1 MLVYKGIFNTSE
13 HRTFESAQRFQFA
26 CFSNWIAV
34 RILMWCTFSL
44 WHMLCLSFIYR
55 KGFGELPLL
64 LFHNSIFDLGALD
77 FFDSWC
83 KTFHSL
89 NSKLQQGS
97 VKPNRGQECQ
107 FSCLCYSHRPL
118 NVWALL
124 FRRIVSL
131 VGAQH
136 LSKLTSAC
144 EKARRS
150 RLDGTR
156 TGPRVK
162 SRDSPDKTF

>member
-1 MLVYKGIFNTSE
+1 MFE
-13 HRTFESAQRFQFA
+13 HRKFESAHRFQFSWFSDWIGVRFQRKCA
-26 CFSNWIAV
+26 NFQCVCMFCLCHLSTGKVLVNFHFYCFTTPF
-34 RILMWCTFSL
+34 LT
-44 WHMLCLSFIYR
+44 
-55 KGFGELPLL
+55 
-64 LFHNSIFDLGALD
+64 LGLHF

-83 KTFHSL
+83 KKFHSL

-107 FSCLCYSHRPL
+107 ILSLCYSHRPL

-156 TGPRVK
+156 AGPRAK
-162 SRDSPDKTF
+162 GPDSADKTF